1 MLPPREPRGVAAR
14 HSPRIAVRVA
24 PHSRP
29 AAGARKAGLELALT
43 ADRSLLLRTLSDLRA
58 FRYPASDVF
67 ILFLGRSIKWNARF
81 TLFSPR
87 GVSHDESEFTHRPA
101 GGVSR
106 ERQYVLP
113 DKQHRLRH
121 RTEFPIFGCTTRAIL
136 ESTSLG

>member
-1 MLPPREPRGVAAR
+1 MDSIVNNGQIGSNLLVRTDP
-14 HSPRIAVRVA
+14 SSLAVIC
-24 PHSRP
+24 PESMP
-29 AAGARKAGLELALT
+29 GAKITTEV
-43 ADRSLLLRTLSDLRA
+43 
-58 FRYPASDVF
+58 SDVF
-67 ILFLGRSIKWNARF
+67 VLILGRSIKWNARF

-87 GVSHDESEFTHRPA
+87 VSQDESEFTHRPA

-136 ESTSLG
+136 ESTSLDIW